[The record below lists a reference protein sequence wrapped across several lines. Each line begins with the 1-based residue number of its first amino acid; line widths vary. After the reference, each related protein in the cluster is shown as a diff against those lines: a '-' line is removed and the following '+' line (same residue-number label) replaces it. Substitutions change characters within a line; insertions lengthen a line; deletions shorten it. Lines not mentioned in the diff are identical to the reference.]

1 MVTLSLDAPIASMS
15 GGTTTIMVNGLAL
28 LRLGTPSS
36 VTRTV
41 MIFVLCA

>member
-1 MVTLSLDAPIASMS
+1 
-15 GGTTTIMVNGLAL
+15 MVNGLVS

-41 MIFVLCA
+41 MMFVLSN